1 VVCHD
6 AITLAITISVNDN
19 LFVEY
24 SRRGAM
30 STDVRADGHVYGG
43 MAVLF
48 LALMTWLE
56 MQIVRPVERL
66 CHQAL
71 QVATGET
78 QQVEQPTRID
88 EVGVT
93 LRAIGQ
99 LGLMFRWLI
108 NDVSSQ
114 AVNVLNAADALCKGN
129 DSLSRQT
136 DQAAANVQQT
146 AATMN
151 ELAATVKSN
160 TLTAAEASALSQGRV
175 KRLSRAAK

>member
-1 VVCHD
+1 M
-6 AITLAITISVNDN
+6 SVSARTN
-19 LFVEY
+19 
-24 SRRGAM
+24 
-30 STDVRADGHVYGG
+30 GHVYRGDGRPASGVDG
-43 MAVLF
+43 MAGNANCAPRRAFVSSGP
-48 LALMTWLE
+48 AGGN
-56 MQIVRPVERL
+56 
-66 CHQAL
+66 
-71 QVATGET
+71 GET
-78 QQVEQPTRID
+78 QQVEQPKRID

-114 AVNVLNAADALCKGN
+114 AVSVLNAADALCKGN

-151 ELAATVKSN
+151 ELAATVKAIP
-160 TLTAAEASALSQGRV
+160 LPPQKPVPYRRGRV
-175 KRLSRAAK
+175 KRRSRAAK

>member
-1 VVCHD
+1 
-6 AITLAITISVNDN
+6 
-19 LFVEY
+19 
-24 SRRGAM
+24 
-30 STDVRADGHVYGG
+30 
-43 MAVLF
+43 
-48 LALMTWLE
+48 
-56 MQIVRPVERL
+56 
-66 CHQAL
+66 
-71 QVATGET
+71 
-78 QQVEQPTRID
+78 
-88 EVGVT
+88 
-93 LRAIGQ
+93 
-99 LGLMFRWLI
+99 MFRWLI